1 MAYQVEISP
10 SAIADI
16 ENIYLWLRDE
26 FPTKAD
32 EWYNNL
38 VETILSLEK
47 SPNRCSLALE
57 SKDFDRELRQLIFLY
72 VHVTLVCTWT
82 TGSRVDRS
90 VQCSCS
96 NATDSCAH
104 QTRGECPKRVFR
116 TG

>member
-57 SKDFDRELRQLIFLY
+57 SKDFDRELRQLIYKKHRIVFGVTGDVVQIY
-72 VHVTLVCTWT
+72 RVRHVAQDTLTEN
-82 TGSRVDRS
+82 DL
-90 VQCSCS
+90 
-96 NATDSCAH
+96 
-104 QTRGECPKRVFR
+104 
-116 TG
+116 